1 MAVLSILHPLA
12 AVGQIFGL
20 SYIYSNN
27 KIITLI
33 LISYSII
40 FSMSHAYIMIYSYLL
55 DNNRIVYFKIQSS
68 LNVKAQIRQVSK
80 LFQTYQNHIE
90 SIIFSIFPI
99 INYKNIMKLRKIIND
114 LEKTL
119 NSMDYKLNSKFVAI
133 KLNVIISTYVMMCA
147 FTIIVNYTVSEDQS
161 WIYVIYRVSHL
172 LVLPLALAQCGGYI
186 LICTEILKALNNL
199 TKNGTSRIKTI
210 VTLYDIVGCNICKM
224 INRIYGFQ
232 LLIFF
237 LLTFQ
242 AILTEVYDHFLLNA
256 SLNSLDRCFGI
267 VWLIWNLIGV
277 VTLILTIEK
286 FQVNLARFG
295 SLFHHWELNHNY
307 KVKRLT
313 GKIVSKSFSLAKILR
328 PLLPVIHDEILLEG
342 ETDIQSLS
350 GIRPMQ
356 SKFKIVSLGILTKN
370 DSRPA

>member
-1 MAVLSILHPLA
+1 MAVLTILHPLA
-12 AVGQIFGL
+12 VLGQIFGL

-40 FSMSHAYIMIYSYLL
+40 FSMSHAYTMIYSYLQ

-80 LFQTYQNHIE
+80 LFQTYQNHTE

-99 INYKNIMKLRKIIND
+99 INYKDIMKLRKIINY

-119 NSMDYKLNSKFVAI
+119 NSMDYNLNSKFVAI
-133 KLNVIISTYVMMCA
+133 KLNAIISTYTMLCA
-147 FTIIVNYTVSEDQS
+147 FTAIVNYTVAEDQS
-161 WIYVIYRVSHL
+161 WIYVIYRVCNL
-172 LVLPLALAQCGGYI
+172 IVVPLALAQCGGYI

-199 TKNGTSRIKTI
+199 MKKGTSRIKTI
-210 VTLYDIVGCNICKM
+210 VTLYDIVGGNICNM

-232 LLIFF
+232 LLMFF

-286 FQVNLARFG
+286 FQVNLARIG

-307 KVKRLT
+307 KVKRLPR
-313 GKIVSKSFSLAKILR
+313 KIVSKSFSYVKILR
-328 PLLPVIHDEILLEG
+328 PLLPY
-342 ETDIQSLS
+342 
-350 GIRPMQ
+350 P
-356 SKFKIVSLGILTKN
+356 LTAK
-370 DSRPA
+370 S